1 MVRRFK
7 IVYWENGNK
16 CVEKVDAS
24 SKYDAK
30 MKFYCRHN
38 YAEIISIEVVD

>member
-7 IVYWENGNK
+7 IVYWENGDK
-16 CVEKVDAS
+16 CVETITAS

-30 MKFYCRHN
+30 MRFYRMHN
-38 YAEIISIEVVD
+38 YADIISIEEVD

>member
-1 MVRRFK
+1 MVKRYK

-16 CVEKVDAS
+16 HSEMINAS

-30 MKFYCRHN
+30 MRFYRMHN
-38 YAEIISIEVVD
+38 YAEITSIEEVD